1 MLCILKKYYWFSGV
15 YEHRTANIQPF
26 AISYRP
32 QRYSAHYGG
41 QGLVGHYASLLAGVE
56 IGYLECASFKPFLIQ
71 GETVRIPT
79 QELYL
84 LPVLAE
90 EDEHS
95 PA

>member
-1 MLCILKKYYWFSGV
+1 MYFDNNITGFSGV
-15 YEHRTANIQPF
+15 YEHRTANVQPF

-32 QRYSAHYGG
+32 QRYSAHDGG

-56 IGYLECASFKPFLIQ
+56 IGYLEGTSFKSLLIEC
-71 GETVRIPT
+71 ETVRISAK
-79 QELYL
+79 EFHL
-84 LPVLAE
+84 LSVLAE